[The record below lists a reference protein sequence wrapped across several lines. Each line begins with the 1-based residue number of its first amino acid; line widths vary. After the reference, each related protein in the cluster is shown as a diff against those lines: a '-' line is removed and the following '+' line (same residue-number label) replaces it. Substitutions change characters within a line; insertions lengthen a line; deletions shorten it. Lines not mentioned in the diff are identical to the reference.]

1 MAKDKV
7 NYNSVMQAAF
17 KKYAVNISMLSDK
30 EGRKTEVQKMGEGF
44 VKGEWNPNQ
53 LMQWSR
59 ENTPKS
65 TLNAVSVKKWL
76 EDAGFTNTTISPAST
91 KRHTTPEST
100 SVAPTSFV
108 KALTSGGA
116 DNPAMVLLD
125 EYLRVLLPEAVRV
138 VINTVEQIL
147 TPQQKL
153 DAQKAA
159 KEMML
164 NDYLEIVRINAQANI
179 GNMFSEITT
188 PVEVGKSK
196 AKGDEGKSGDLVP
209 NTTPEVADGTESESH
224 FLDRMKQVICNNQ
237 ALENADYQRLLD
249 LKAKGNKNATEL
261 VEIFET
267 SPETEEATS

>member
-1 MAKDKV
+1 MAKEKV
-7 NYNSVMQAAF
+7 NYNTVMQASF
-17 KKYAVNISMLSDK
+17 KKYALNISMLSDK

-125 EYLRVLLPEAVRV
+125 EYLRVLPPEAVRV

-179 GNMFSEITT
+179 DNMFSEITT
-188 PVEVGKSK
+188 PVEVANSK

>member
-76 EDAGFTNTTISPAST
+76 EDAGFTNTTISAAST

-125 EYLRVLLPEAVRV
+125 EYLRVLPPEAVRV

-179 GNMFSEITT
+179 DNMF
-188 PVEVGKSK
+188 
-196 AKGDEGKSGDLVP
+196 A
-209 NTTPEVADGTESESH
+209 
-224 FLDRMKQVICNNQ
+224 
-237 ALENADYQRLLD
+237 RLPL
-249 LKAKGNKNATEL
+249 L
-261 VEIFET
+261 
-267 SPETEEATS
+267 